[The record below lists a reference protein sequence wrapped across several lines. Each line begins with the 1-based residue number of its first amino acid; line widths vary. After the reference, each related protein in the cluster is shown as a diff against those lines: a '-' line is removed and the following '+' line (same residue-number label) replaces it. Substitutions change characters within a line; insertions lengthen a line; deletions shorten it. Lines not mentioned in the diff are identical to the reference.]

1 MKMGMTCKSLKG
13 ELFCVTDKQLC
24 IINNIIIKTVIP
36 PTKELKNKA
45 VLSLRQ
51 YYMHCYVVLI

>member
-1 MKMGMTCKSLKG
+1 MTCKSLKG